1 MRPAWS
7 ALALALGAVYLAPR
21 GGAVLPAG
29 PAAGERVA
37 TTVKWPAL
45 PPLSG
50 QELYGLSRRRAAR
63 PAHHAVQVGHALSEV
78 RAGQKISGL
87 SDAAH
92 VPPCRVSGAAGQTF
106 YVPGLAGDPAAALET
121 LGVFKKIDKHYM
133 RIGGAAA
140 AAAADAG
147 RIPADQLEGFPAG
160 TWAWLAPGA
169 VPGECVLGDA
179 ADGSTLDASVKW
191 SLGLTRTGAMFALH
205 GMQRQLAPESGG
217 SSQRLLL
224 AEEGAAAAAAFAAAM
239 CGLDGAGAPCTDY
252 PDACGDEGRC
262 SRETMAL
269 LASRYDGVPGAAGAA
284 PSGGAKRPR
293 RSSDIGG
300 QVALAGT

>member
-1 MRPAWS
+1 M
-7 ALALALGAVYLAPR
+7 
-21 GGAVLPAG
+21 
-29 PAAGERVA
+29 
-37 TTVKWPAL
+37 
-45 PPLSG
+45 
-50 QELYGLSRRRAAR
+50 
-63 PAHHAVQVGHALSEV
+63 
-78 RAGQKISGL
+78 
-87 SDAAH
+87 
-92 VPPCRVSGAAGQTF
+92 
-106 YVPGLAGDPAAALET
+106 
-121 LGVFKKIDKHYM
+121 
-133 RIGGAAA
+133 
-140 AAAADAG
+140 
-147 RIPADQLEGFPAG
+147 
-160 TWAWLAPGA
+160 
-169 VPGECVLGDA
+169 PGECVLGDA

-269 LASRYDGVPGAAGAA
+269 LASRYDGVPGAAGGA

-293 RSSDIGG
+293 RGSDIGG
-300 QVALAGT
+300 PVALAGAYPAITEEQIDVSEPWVQGLGPRHAGTDARRVLEVHGQVRARRDRQSRRQARRGGAGPADREPPGQVAAVVVPPRPPPRHSPLKCGASDRKG